1 MQDGKGIIGEIA
13 IKSHRLADRRG
24 LQSAMVLD
32 SFRPLSRRASVANML
47 FKARSAAVYGIDA
60 HIIDVEVDFSGVILE
75 KSEFSTVGL
84 PDAAVRESRDRVRS
98 AIRNSGFDIPP
109 TRITINLAPADIKK
123 EGSGFDLPIA
133 IGILG
138 AYGGLHIKDI
148 SNFLLVG
155 ELGLDGTLRAVQ
167 GMLPIAIAARAAGI
181 KNLVIPAS
189 NAREA
194 AVVEGVDVY
203 PVQTL
208 SEVRELLNSAFL
220 GTLHAKPLR
229 IEAATLLDE
238 LKQFPYDFKDVRGQ
252 QVAKRAL
259 EVAAAGG
266 HNILMIGPPGSG
278 KTMLAKRL
286 PSILAPLRFE
296 EALET
301 TKIHSVAGVLDAD
314 RGLVTHRPFRSP
326 HHTISDAGLIGGGMI
341 PRPGEVSLAHNGLL
355 FLDELPEFPRNV
367 LEVLR
372 QPLEDGTVTIARAAM
387 SLTFPARF
395 MLAAA
400 MNPCPCGYF
409 NDKSREC
416 MCTPPMI
423 QRYVSKVSG
432 PLLDRIDI
440 HIEVPAVQYKELRG
454 RASAEGRQ
462 RFAFASWPP
471 ASASTS
477 ASPPVER
484 PARTRQ
490 RKSQVR
496 GQAIF
501 SNSQMNTQQ
510 VRTFCDLSPDAER
523 LLERAMQQQG
533 LTARA
538 HDRILKVARTIADLG
553 GEPDIAVKHI
563 AEAIQYRTLDRSY
576 WA

>member
-1 MQDGKGIIGEIA
+1 M
-13 IKSHRLADRRG
+13 S
-24 LQSAMVLD
+24 
-32 SFRPLSRRASVANML
+32 L
-47 FKARSAAVYGIDA
+47 FKVRSAAVYGIDA
-60 HIIDVEVDFSGVILE
+60 NLIEVEVDFASVKME
-75 KSEFSTVGL
+75 DAQFHTVGL

-98 AIRNSGFDIPP
+98 AIKNSGFDLPP
-109 TRITINLAPADIKK
+109 TRITINLAPADLKK

-133 IGILG
+133 IAILG
-138 AYGGLHIKDI
+138 AYGALHNKEL
-148 SNFLLVG
+148 SEFLLVG

-167 GMLPIAIAARAAGI
+167 GMLPIAIAARTAGI
-181 KNLVIPAS
+181 ANLIVPAS

-194 AVVEGVDVY
+194 AVVQGVNVY
-203 PVQTL
+203 PVKTL
-208 SEVRELLNSAFL
+208 IEVRELLNAHAFGVL
-220 GTLHAKPLR
+220 TALPLKVDPDDLLN
-229 IEAATLLDE
+229 EA
-238 LKQFPYDFKDVRGQ
+238 QHFPADFKDVRGQ
-252 QVAKRAL
+252 HVAKRAL

-301 TKIHSVAGVLDAD
+301 TKIHSVAGILNAEE
-314 RGLVTHRPFRSP
+314 GLVAHRPFRSP
-326 HHTISDAGLIGGGMI
+326 HHTISDAGLIGGGAI

-372 QPLEDGTVTIARAAM
+372 QPLEDGVVTIARAAM
-387 SLTFPARF
+387 SLSFPARF

-409 NDKSREC
+409 NDKGREC

-454 RASAEGRQ
+454 GAAAEGSAEIRDRVLAARERQ
-462 RFAFASWPP
+462 HSRFADA
-471 ASASTS
+471 A
-477 ASPPVER
+477 
-484 PARTRQ
+484 ART
-490 RKSQVR
+490 KGSAKAAT
-496 GQAIF
+496 QAVF
-501 SNSQMNTQQ
+501 SNAQMTTQQ
-510 VRTFCDLSPDAER
+510 IRLFCELSTDAER

-533 LTARA
+533 LSARA
-538 HDRILKVARTIADLG
+538 HDRILKVSRTIADLEG
-553 GEPDIAVKHI
+553 APDILVKHI

-576 WA
+576 WS

>member
-1 MQDGKGIIGEIA
+1 
-13 IKSHRLADRRG
+13 
-24 LQSAMVLD
+24 
-32 SFRPLSRRASVANML
+32 ML

-60 HIIDVEVDFSGVILE
+60 HIIDVEVDFSGIKTQE
-75 KSEFSTVGL
+75 ETFATVGL

-98 AIRNSGFDIPP
+98 AIKNSGFDLPP
-109 TRITINLAPADIKK
+109 TRITINLAPADLKK

-138 AYGGLHIKDI
+138 AYGALFIKDI
-148 SNFLLVG
+148 SDFVLVG
-155 ELGLDGTLRAVQ
+155 ELGLDGSLRAVQ
-167 GMLPIAIAARAAGI
+167 GMLPIAIAARSAGI
-181 KNLVIPAS
+181 HNLIIPAA

-194 AVVEGVDVY
+194 AVVSGVNVY
-203 PVQTL
+203 PVTSL
-208 SEVRELLNSAFL
+208 LEVRELLNSAAPVAG
-220 GTLHAKPLR
+220 GTPNIFAQPLVVDCS
-229 IEAATLLDE
+229 TLLNE
-238 LKQFPYDFKDVRGQ
+238 AVEYQADFRDVRGQ
-252 QVAKRAL
+252 HVAKRAL
-259 EVAAAGG
+259 EVAAAGS

-286 PSILAPLRFE
+286 PSILTPLRFE

-301 TKIHSVAGVLDAD
+301 TKIHSVAGILNRDE
-314 RGLVTHRPFRSP
+314 GLVIHRPFRSP
-326 HHTISDAGLIGGGMI
+326 HHTVSDAGLIGGGMI

-372 QPLEDGTVTIARAAM
+372 QPLEDGMVTISRAAM
-387 SLTFPARF
+387 SLSFPARF
-395 MLAAA
+395 VLAAA

-440 HIEVPAVQYKELRG
+440 HIEVPAVQYKELRSNAAAEG
-454 RASAEGRQ
+454 SAEIRARVLAARDIQ
-462 RFAFASWPP
+462 HARFLE
-471 ASASTS
+471 TI
-477 ASPPVER
+477 
-484 PARTRQ
+484 ARTKGSSRAPS
-490 RKSQVR
+490 R
-496 GQAIF
+496 AIF
-501 SNSQMNTQQ
+501 ANAQMSTQQ
-510 VRTFCDLSPDAER
+510 IRTYCELSTDAER

-533 LTARA
+533 LSARA
-538 HDRILKVARTIADLG
+538 HDRILKVARTIADL
-553 GEPDIAVKHI
+553 EAAPNITVPHI

-576 WA
+576 WS

>member
-1 MQDGKGIIGEIA
+1 
-13 IKSHRLADRRG
+13 
-24 LQSAMVLD
+24 
-32 SFRPLSRRASVANML
+32 
-47 FKARSAAVYGIDA
+47 
-60 HIIDVEVDFSGVILE
+60 
-75 KSEFSTVGL
+75 
-84 PDAAVRESRDRVRS
+84 
-98 AIRNSGFDIPP
+98 
-109 TRITINLAPADIKK
+109 
-123 EGSGFDLPIA
+123 
-133 IGILG
+133 
-138 AYGGLHIKDI
+138 
-148 SNFLLVG
+148 
-155 ELGLDGTLRAVQ
+155 
-167 GMLPIAIAARAAGI
+167 MLPIAIAARAAGI

-194 AVVEGVDVY
+194 AVVEGVNVY

-208 SEVRELLNSAFL
+208 SDVRELLNSASL
-220 GTLHAKPLR
+220 GGIKAQPLR
-229 IEAATLLDE
+229 IEAVTLLDE
-238 LKQFPYDFKDVRGQ
+238 LQHFPYDFKDVRGQ

-314 RGLVTHRPFRSP
+314 RGLVTHRPFRAP

-454 RASAEGRQ
+454 VASAEGSAEIRVRVLAARERQ
-462 RFAFASWPP
+462 HVRFAVPVNSRPERGKA
-471 ASASTS
+471 AAQSA
-477 ASPPVER
+477 AKP
-484 PARTRQ
+484 
-490 RKSQVR
+490 
-496 GQAIF
+496 IF

-510 VRTFCDLSPDAER
+510 VRTFCELSIDAER

>member
-1 MQDGKGIIGEIA
+1 
-13 IKSHRLADRRG
+13 
-24 LQSAMVLD
+24 
-32 SFRPLSRRASVANML
+32 ML
-47 FKARSAAVYGIDA
+47 FKSRSAAVYGIDA
-60 HIIDVEVDFSGVILE
+60 SIIDVEVDFSGVVE

-98 AIRNSGFDIPP
+98 AVKNSGFDIPP
-109 TRITINLAPADIKK
+109 TRITINLAPADLKK

-133 IGILG
+133 IAILG
-138 AYGGLHIKDI
+138 AYGALQIKDI
-148 SNFLLVG
+148 SDFLLVG
-155 ELGLDGTLRAVQ
+155 ELGLDGGLRAVQ

-181 KNLVIPAS
+181 RNLVIPAS

-194 AVVEGVDVY
+194 AVVEGVNVY
-203 PVQTL
+203 PVHTL
-208 SEVRELLNSAFL
+208 LEVRELLNSASF
-220 GTLHAKPLR
+220 GAVAAQPLR
-229 IEAATLLDE
+229 IEAESLLEE
-238 LKQFPYDFKDVRGQ
+238 LQHFPHDFKDVRGQ
-252 QVAKRAL
+252 HVAKRAL

-301 TKIHSVAGVLDAD
+301 TKIHSVAGVLDAEQ
-314 RGLVTHRPFRSP
+314 GLVTHRPFRSP

-387 SLTFPARF
+387 SLSFPARF

-409 NDKSREC
+409 NDKSRDC

-454 RASAEGRQ
+454 GASAEDSAEIRTRVLAARDLQ
-462 RFAFASWPP
+462 HKRFA
-471 ASASTS
+471 SAGTRSNGTS
-477 ASPPVER
+477 KAAAR
-484 PARTRQ
+484 P
-490 RKSQVR
+490 
-496 GQAIF
+496 IF

-510 VRTFCDLSPDAER
+510 IRAHCELSSDAER

-533 LTARA
+533 LSARA
-538 HDRILKVARTIADLG
+538 HDRILKVARTIADLST
-553 GEPDIAVKHI
+553 ERDIAVKHI

>member
-1 MQDGKGIIGEIA
+1 
-13 IKSHRLADRRG
+13 
-24 LQSAMVLD
+24 
-32 SFRPLSRRASVANML
+32 ML
-47 FKARSAAVYGIDA
+47 FKTRSAAVYGIDA
-60 HIIDVEVDFSGVILE
+60 HLIDVEVDFSGVKQTE
-75 KSEFSTVGL
+75 ETFSVVGL

-98 AIRNSGFDIPP
+98 AIKNSGFDLPP
-109 TRITINLAPADIKK
+109 TRITINLAPADLKK

-133 IGILG
+133 VGILG
-138 AYGGLHIKDI
+138 AYGGLAIGDI
-148 SNFLLVG
+148 SDFVLVG
-155 ELGLDGTLRAVQ
+155 ELGLDGSLRAVQ
-167 GMLPIAIAARAAGI
+167 GMLPIAVAAKAAGI
-181 KNLVIPAS
+181 RNLVIPAG

-194 AVVEGVDVY
+194 AVVDGVNVY
-203 PVQTL
+203 PVRSL
-208 SEVRELLNSAFL
+208 LEVRELLNSAAH
-220 GTLHAKPLR
+220 GPVKAEALR
-229 IEAATLLDE
+229 VESKALLEAALE
-238 LKQFPYDFKDVRGQ
+238 HAADFRDVRGQ
-252 QVAKRAL
+252 HVAKRAL

-286 PSILAPLRFE
+286 PSILTPLRFE

-301 TKIHSVAGVLDAD
+301 TKIHSVAGVLNKDE
-314 RGLVTHRPFRSP
+314 GLVTHRPFRSP

-372 QPLEDGTVTIARAAM
+372 QPLEDGAVTIARAAM
-387 SLTFPARF
+387 SLSFPARF

-409 NDKSREC
+409 NDKSRDC

-454 RASAEGRQ
+454 GAAAEGSAEIRARVLKARERQ
-462 RFAFASWPP
+462 HARFLESGARMDGNPRTAS
-471 ASASTS
+471 
-477 ASPPVER
+477 R
-484 PARTRQ
+484 
-490 RKSQVR
+490 
-496 GQAIF
+496 AIF
-501 SNSQMNTQQ
+501 ANAQMSTKQI
-510 VRTFCDLSPDAER
+510 RTHCELSSDAER
-523 LLERAMQQQG
+523 MLERAMQQQG
-533 LTARA
+533 LSARA
-538 HDRILKVARTIADLG
+538 HDRILKVARTIADLEAAEG
-553 GEPDIAVKHI
+553 IAVKHI